1 MPRRTARTAVFQRG
15 LVVEERGVLAHAAV
29 DISESGAN
37 LAPVPMDDE
46 AEEITLLHL
55 MVQVRDRHH
64 LARVMRRLRR
74 LPEAVR
80 VARIES

>member
-1 MPRRTARTAVFQRG
+1 
-15 LVVEERGVLAHAAV
+15 
-29 DISESGAN
+29 
-37 LAPVPMDDE
+37 MDDE

-55 MVQVRDRHH
+55 MVQVTGRGQ

-80 VARIES
+80 VLRVKG